1 MSEKVLIYDQAKGLN
16 LDPNAVDEEA
26 GIIRGVSIATAGV
39 QAIGHEME
47 VLDGDENVIETREW
61 WTDGETLQSML
72 EVIQSIGQPLKA
84 KMEHGSGLA
93 EIVGEFD
100 NFRIEGDHLR
110 ADFQRYE
117 TSQYATHLMT
127 LAKRISKQFGI
138 SVTATL
144 HRLKSGAIDF
154 MRAVNVDSA
163 DFVDNPAI
171 NAGLFSKSIDKTQ
184 NFNQAQDK
192 GLINEPP
199 KTPDMTKEE
208 MTEIVET
215 AIAEKLSAVTDT
227 LAAYEDRMKALESP
241 KEEEENLE
249 EEEKADEMGEK
260 IAEMSAKLD
269 SVTSKLTELSALG
282 IKRGAKPGDGD
293 VKPED
298 VNDFDTALAAK
309 VAQGKSRLI
318 AFGEL
323 SRENPQMVALAA
335 KKKGVSVWK
344 LSTEL

>member
-1 MSEKVLIYDQAKGLN
+1 MSEKVLIYDQSKGLN

-47 VLDGDENVIETREW
+47 VLDGDGNVIETREW

-117 TSQYATHLMT
+117 TSQYAPHLMT
-127 LAKRISKQFGI
+127 LAKRISKQFGV

-144 HRLKSGAIDF
+144 HRLKSGAMDL
-154 MRAVNVDSA
+154 MRAVDVDSA

-171 NAGLFSKSIDKTQ
+171 NAGLFSKSIDKSQ
-184 NFNQAQDK
+184 KLNQVQDK
-192 GLINEPP
+192 GLTNQPP
-199 KTPDMTKEE
+199 KTPEMTKEE

-215 AIAEKLSAVTDT
+215 AIAEKLSAVNDT
-227 LAAYEDRMKALESP
+227 LAAYEERMKALETP
-241 KEEEENLE
+241 KEEENLE
-249 EEEKADEMGEK
+249 EEKLKEKADEMGEK

-269 SVTSKLTELSALG
+269 SATSKLTELSALG

-293 VKPED
+293 APPVKNFQTELSAKLNAGTPYVKALHQLNAEQPE
-298 VNDFDTALAAK
+298 VVKA
-309 VAQGKSRLI
+309 
-318 AFGEL
+318 EL
-323 SRENPQMVALAA
+323 SRRGLNNINL
-335 KKKGVSVWK
+335 
-344 LSTEL
+344 L